1 MKNKRVLVIEDDEAL
16 SLVISHILSPRY
28 EVIIMKNGMDA
39 IAWLTNGNF
48 PNLIM
53 SDLHMPQVGGIELLQ
68 FLQHSGFLRDIPVII
83 LSGDDNYELERQ
95 CKFHGAVKYLLKP
108 FAPETIIDEVEDALK
123 LSQIISY

>member
-1 MKNKRVLVIEDDEAL
+1 MKNKRILIIEDDEAL

-39 IAWLTNGNF
+39 ISWLTNGNF

-53 SDLHMPQVGGIELLQ
+53 SDLHMPKLGGVELLQ

-83 LSGDDNYELERQ
+83 LSGDDNFELERQ
-95 CKFHGAVKYLLKP
+95 CKFYGAVKYLLKP
-108 FAPETIIDEVEDALK
+108 FAPESLIDEVEEALK
-123 LSQIISY
+123 LSQIISL